1 MSRRSDPFAT
11 YREEAL
17 ELLTELENALL
28 SLESNPHDG
37 DTVNAAFRAL
47 HTIKGSGAMLDLAV
61 LVGFAHHLENV
72 FDLLR
77 SGIVGVTKEI
87 IEIALAAKDEL
98 NRMVLAG
105 RDAEESEASREILS
119 RITAAV
125 PETISN
131 DAETKGGTPASAG
144 LPGVPRGDGPGDS
157 DPGEPRRQRCF
168 QVHYAPDPRDFLN
181 GGNPLLILQEISG
194 LGEALVLSTVRDVP
208 PLSDLEAERCYLAWE
223 ILVCTNAGENAIHD
237 IFMFVGN
244 DAEVEVAE
252 VDKGASAHDVIM
264 STRIGELLLH
274 RGLVTP
280 SDVDSALTG
289 GGPIGEA
296 LVAAGCVTGSDVIH
310 ALREQELR
318 REAADTDQDQRINRS
333 IKVATEKLDGLVDL
347 VGEFVSTQSGLLLH
361 AAGTGD
367 TALRGLAER
376 LEDQVRRLRELSM
389 EMHLVPI
396 DTLFAG
402 FRRVVRDLSAQLN
415 KRIHL
420 QIEGAETE
428 LDKNIVE
435 ALRDP
440 LMHLVRNAADHG
452 IENPADREHA
462 GKDPV
467 GTLTLG
473 ARHVGS
479 TVEIE
484 VRDDGRGLDVD
495 AVRRRAIEKGLI
507 DPEEALTPEQITD
520 LIFQPGFSTAA
531 ETTNVSG
538 RGVGMDVVRKNVERV
553 GGSVRLG
560 PGEQGGT
567 TATLRIPLTMA
578 IVDGVLAQVG
588 GNFYFANIAHVLECL
603 DAEAFGAGNTFG
615 VIDLR
620 GEILPYYDLRD
631 FFDLPRPEDGS
642 SQVLVVQND
651 DARLGL
657 VVDRVQDNYQSVIK
671 PLGRLFDG
679 LEGISGAIILG
690 DGTPAL
696 MLDVDRLIRVTRAEI
711 ERA

>member
-1 MSRRSDPFAT
+1 MSRRADPFAT

-28 SLESNPHDG
+28 SLESDPHDA

-47 HTIKGSGAMLDLAV
+47 HTIKGSGAMLDLGV
-61 LVGFAHHLENV
+61 IVGFAHHFENV

-77 SGIVGVTKEI
+77 SGMVGVTKEI

-105 RDAEESEASREILS
+105 RDAEESDASREILS
-119 RITAAV
+119 RMTAAV
-125 PETISN
+125 PEMAPEESEGTGEP
-131 DAETKGGTPASAG
+131 DATA
-144 LPGVPRGDGPGDS
+144 GVPGGNAPGA
-157 DPGEPRRQRCF
+157 PGEPRRQRCF
-168 QVHYAPDPRDFLN
+168 QVHYAPDPREFLN
-181 GGNPLLILQEISG
+181 GGNPLLILQELSG
-194 LGEALVLSTVRDVP
+194 LGEALTLSTVRDVP
-208 PLSDLEAERCYLAWE
+208 PLSGLDAERCYLSWE

-237 IFMFVGN
+237 IFMFVGG
-244 DAEVEVAE
+244 DAEIEVSE
-252 VDKGASAHDVIM
+252 VDKGSSAHDVVM

-289 GGPIGEA
+289 GAPIGEA
-296 LVAAGCVTGSDVIH
+296 LVAAGCVKDGDVIH

-318 REAADTDQDQRINRS
+318 REAADTGQDQRINRS
-333 IKVATEKLDGLVDL
+333 IKVTTEKLDGLVDL

-367 TALRGLAER
+367 TALRALAER

-396 DTLFAG
+396 DTLFGG
-402 FRRVVRDLSAQLN
+402 FRRVVRDLSTQLD

-420 QIEGAETE
+420 EIEGADTE

-440 LMHLVRNAADHG
+440 LMHLVRNSADHG
-452 IENPADREHA
+452 IESPGDREHA

-467 GTLTLG
+467 GTLTLA

-484 VRDDGRGLDVD
+484 VRDDGKGLDED
-495 AVRRRAIEKGLI
+495 AIRRRAVEKSLL
-507 DPEEALTPEQITD
+507 DPDEALTPEQIAD
-520 LIFQPGFSTAA
+520 LVFRPGFSTAA

-553 GGSVRLG
+553 GGSVRLA

-588 GNFYFANIAHVLECL
+588 GNYYFANISHVLECL
-603 DAEAFGAGNTFG
+603 DAEVFGARDTFG

-631 FFDLPRPEDGS
+631 FFDLPRPEDGAA
-642 SQVLVVQND
+642 QVLVVESNE
-651 DARLGL
+651 ARLGL

-696 MLDVDRLIRVTRAEI
+696 MLDLDRLIRVTRTEI

>member
-1 MSRRSDPFAT
+1 MRRRSDPFET

-17 ELLTELENALL
+17 ELLSELENALL
-28 SLESNPHDG
+28 SLESDPQDA

-47 HTIKGSGAMLDLAV
+47 HTIKGSGAMLDLSV
-61 LVGFAHHLENV
+61 IVGFAHHLENV

-77 SGIVGVTKEI
+77 SGVVGVTKEI
-87 IEIALAAKDEL
+87 IEIALAGKDEL

-105 RDAEESEASREILS
+105 RDAEESETSREILS
-119 RITAAV
+119 RIAAAL
-125 PETISN
+125 PETAPK
-131 DAETKGGTPASAG
+131 DAEASNGAREAGTLTGAPRE
-144 LPGVPRGDGPGDS
+144 PG
-157 DPGEPRRQRCF
+157 RQRCF
-168 QVHYAPDPRDFLN
+168 GVHYAPDPRDFLN
-181 GGNPLLILQEISG
+181 GGNPLLVLQELSG
-194 LGEALVLSTVRDVP
+194 LGEALTLSSVRDVP
-208 PLSDLEAERCYLAWE
+208 PLSDLEAERCYLSWE

-237 IFMFVGN
+237 IFVFAGN
-244 DAEVEVAE
+244 DAEVEIAE
-252 VDKGASAHDVIM
+252 VDKGSSAHDVVM
-264 STRIGELLLH
+264 STRIGELLLQ

-289 GGPIGEA
+289 QGPIGEA

-318 REAADTDQDQRINRS
+318 REAAEADQDLRINRS

-367 TALRGLAER
+367 TALRALAER

-402 FRRVVRDLSAQLN
+402 FRRVVRDLSTQLS
-415 KRIHL
+415 KRIRL
-420 QIEGAETE
+420 EIEGADTE

-440 LMHLVRNAADHG
+440 LMHLVRNSADHG
-452 IENPADREHA
+452 IERPEEREHA

-467 GTLTLG
+467 GTLTLA

-484 VRDDGRGLDVD
+484 VRDDGKGLDE
-495 AVRRRAIEKGLI
+495 AAIRRRALEKGLL
-507 DPEEALTPEQITD
+507 DPDETLTPEQIAD

-553 GGSVRLG
+553 GGSVRLA
-560 PGEQGGT
+560 PGDQGGT

-578 IVDGVLAQVG
+578 IVDGVLTQVG
-588 GNFYFANIAHVLECL
+588 GNYYFANISNVLECL
-603 DAEAFGAGNTFG
+603 DAEAFGAGDTFG

-620 GEILPYYDLRD
+620 GDILPYYDLRD

-642 SQVLVVQND
+642 SQVLVVESD
-651 DARLGL
+651 EARLGL